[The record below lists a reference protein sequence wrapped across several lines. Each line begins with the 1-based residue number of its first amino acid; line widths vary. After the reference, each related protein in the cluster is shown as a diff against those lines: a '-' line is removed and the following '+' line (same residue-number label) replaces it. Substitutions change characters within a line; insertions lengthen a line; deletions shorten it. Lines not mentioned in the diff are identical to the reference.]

1 MKKEGNAFTLYAAIC
16 SLLMLAILFITLL
29 TARKSETAL
38 KDEQTSD
45 QIQLQSEYIY
55 VYVTPESTESEI
67 SDTETVSGWIIR
79 EYEGQIGIFTPDN
92 VLINTLNV
100 YIKTLPVADRDL
112 LREGIEVTTKKELLE
127 VIEDY
132 SG

>member
-1 MKKEGNAFTLYAAIC
+1 MKKEGNAFTLYSAIC
-16 SLLMLAILFITLL
+16 SLLMLSILFITLL
-29 TARKSETAL
+29 TTRKNETIL
-38 KDEQTSD
+38 KDEQSSD

-55 VYVTPESTESEI
+55 VYVMPESSESETF
-67 SDTETVSGWIIR
+67 DTNIASGWIIR
-79 EYEGQIGIFTPDN
+79 EHEGQIGIFTSDN

-100 YIKTLPVADRDL
+100 YIKTLPIADRDL
-112 LREGIEVTTKKELLE
+112 LREGIEVTTRKELLE

>member
-79 EYEGQIGIFTPDN
+79 
-92 VLINTLNV
+92 
-100 YIKTLPVADRDL
+100 
-112 LREGIEVTTKKELLE
+112 
-127 VIEDY
+127 
-132 SG
+132 